1 MCLAYTHTHTHT
13 VVIMDSLCTYQIEST
28 EVCSSGLGRN
38 PDKRIRSS
46 NDHHSRL
53 RTITWIGFC

>member
-1 MCLAYTHTHTHT
+1 VKSNVTL
-13 VVIMDSLCTYQIEST
+13 VRQIEST

-38 PDKRIRSS
+38 PDKRIRIS

-53 RTITWIGFC
+53 RRK